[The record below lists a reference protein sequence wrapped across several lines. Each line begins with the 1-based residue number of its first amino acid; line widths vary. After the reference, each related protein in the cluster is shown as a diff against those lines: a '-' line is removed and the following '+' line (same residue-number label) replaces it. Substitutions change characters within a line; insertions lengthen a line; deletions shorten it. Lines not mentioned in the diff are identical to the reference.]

1 MVLIMLVDLLHLFFP
16 AYCLSCR
23 VVLSKSE
30 QFLCTACFNSLPQ
43 TDYHRVIDN
52 PMAQK
57 FYGRVP
63 IRYAMAF
70 CKFSSGNPLQAL
82 VYQLKYGNQPKLGEF
97 IGRYYGVMLA
107 EMQWLHSFQ
116 LIIPVPLHKHKLSQ
130 RGYNQSDYFSKGL
143 SAALDIPW
151 QARCL
156 QRIKHTTSQTKQ
168 TKLGRLQNVANAFYV
183 ADKQLIEG
191 KHILLVDDI
200 ITTGAT
206 LEACSMAL
214 LEAGAQQV
222 SIATIGIA
230 E

>member
-1 MVLIMLVDLLHLFFP
+1 MLVDLLHLFFP
-16 AYCLSCR
+16 AYCLGCQ
-23 VVLSKSE
+23 VVFTKGEYS
-30 QFLCTACFNSLPQ
+30 LCTDCFNSLPQ
-43 TDYHRVIDN
+43 TDYHREIDN
-52 PMAQK
+52 PMVQK

-63 IRYAMAF
+63 IKYAMAF
-70 CKFSSGNPLQAL
+70 CKLRTGNPLQAL

-97 IGRYYGVMLA
+97 IGRYYGTMLA
-107 EMQWLHSFQ
+107 EMQWLYAFQ
-116 LIIPVPLHKHKLSQ
+116 LIVPVPLHKHKLSQ
-130 RGYNQSDYFSKGL
+130 RGYNQTDYFSKGL
-143 SAALDIPW
+143 SATLHIPW
-151 QARCL
+151 KSSCL
-156 QRIKHTTSQTKQ
+156 QRIRHTDSQTKQ

-222 SIATIGIA
+222 SIATMGIA
-230 E
+230 